1 MFGAVKFYEILK
13 KNGIKPIIG
22 CELYLDYGLDD
33 EKNYVNDLKYFKNEI
48 YHIVV
53 LCENKEGYK
62 NLVKIVSQSYVD
74 GFLNIPRISFSTLK
88 KHKNGLRVPSG
99 ATVTMGSQ
107 KPSKALGNWV

>member
-1 MFGAVKFYEILK
+1 MIPFTHLHVHSQFSLLDGQAAIDKLVDKAIADGQKGIALTDHGNMFGAVKFYEILK

-62 NLVKIVSQSYVD
+62 NLVKQ
-74 GFLNIPRISFSTLK
+74 T
-88 KHKNGLRVPSG
+88 
-99 ATVTMGSQ
+99 
-107 KPSKALGNWV
+107 